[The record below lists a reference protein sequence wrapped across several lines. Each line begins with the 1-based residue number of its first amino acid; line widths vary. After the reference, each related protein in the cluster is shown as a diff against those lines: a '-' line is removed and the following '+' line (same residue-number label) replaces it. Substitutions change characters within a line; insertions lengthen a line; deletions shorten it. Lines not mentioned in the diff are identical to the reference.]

1 MFINIHI
8 SSKNYNSLKSFLNF
22 FSNTTFVKKLNLVIF
37 KQTFV
42 NKKEK
47 SFFTVLKSPHVN
59 KSAQERFEYSL
70 YSKQF
75 KIHSCQS
82 LLFLVLLK
90 TLKTCLF
97 SDIKFKVEILVQKS
111 KFKHKIKNKVNP
123 DNFSLSNNNLGLQT
137 YINIWNNYG
146 KLNLKTV

>member
-8 SSKNYNSLKSFLNF
+8 SSKNYNSIKKFLNL
-22 FSNTTFVKKLNLVIF
+22 FSNTIFVKKLNLAIS

-59 KSAQERFEYSL
+59 KSAQERFEYCL
-70 YSKQF
+70 YSKQL
-75 KIHSCQS
+75 KIYSCQN
-82 LLFLVLLK
+82 LLFLILIKALK
-90 TLKTCLF
+90 TRLF
-97 SDIKFKVEILVQKS
+97 SDIKLKIKILVQKS
-111 KFKHKIKNKVNP
+111 KFKHKIKNKINP

-137 YINIWNNYG
+137 YIHIWNNYG